1 MFMHR
6 MKMSFILLAV
16 LVSFLTGCSLT
27 ERQTTHDADS
37 IAAVPYT
44 MIGESEQWRAAYRVD
59 ADVETEAAFYEKA
72 LDAAEKNL
80 GKDNSTYQRM
90 EQALPAYAGTLYLE
104 YLGDTANLENIQSY
118 FLTFAPGTE
127 WEQMVTMERQ
137 DLLTGLEDSL
147 NGEMPLGRKLF
158 AADASQTG
166 SIPPVGRTYTLK
178 VEIFGVDGLSDTLE
192 MMRQM
197 D

>member
-1 MFMHR
+1 
-6 MKMSFILLAV
+6 MSKIRIRSVLLLSL
-16 LVSFLTGCSLT
+16 LVFLSACGLT
-27 ERQTTHDADS
+27 ERQTIHDADS
-37 IAAVPYT
+37 VAAVPYT
-44 MIGESEQWRAAYRVD
+44 LIGESEQWRATYRVD

-80 GKDNSTYQRM
+80 GRDNSTYQRM

-178 VEIFGVDGLSDTLE
+178 VEISGVDGLSETLE
-192 MMRQM
+192 MMRQT